1 MIKRRSTFTSIV
13 DNDSTFDN
21 EDINKITAY
30 WNFCESLGFYHK
42 LGPRIYPNKDQPI
55 PHDSDN
61 WLQCYNCG
69 QITPK
74 THAKQQ
80 NEIAPIVDPP
90 SNIHDSNKVV
100 VIPTKGIPSH
110 NEVKKLLIR

>member
-21 EDINKITAY
+21 EDIDKITAY
-30 WNFCESLGFYHK
+30 CNFCESLGFDHK

-74 THAKQQ
+74 NTC
-80 NEIAPIVDPP
+80 
-90 SNIHDSNKVV
+90 
-100 VIPTKGIPSH
+100 
-110 NEVKKLLIR
+110 